1 MSGFAELIDATLAA
15 ELTKRIVPLSVDALA
30 ARLAPLTMD
39 LRQRVPVAFRGFP
52 MFRIQPAGEKPLN
65 ISSVGAPPNGS
76 PKAQR
81 LNEAGQTVLYL
92 SDSPATAFA
101 ERGALLG
108 EYCLSEWTTTAEKL
122 LMVNGGI
129 PPEAMLQFFSQN
141 ISEGRDPFPL
151 TPKDEQILSF
161 LREIYTLDADSDKLL
176 YRWSIACARSNGFSH
191 VCELTG
197 KAEANGITQFQ
208 GPFPFAAIAY
218 PSVRTDPIALNFA
231 FNDRGRSLVHLN
243 YVQWIRIS
251 PEGKWE
257 ILDFADRWDASGDLL
272 WTGKP
277 GFVLKPGARARVI
290 KTSATEWC
298 YEID

>member
-1 MSGFAELIDATLAA
+1 
-15 ELTKRIVPLSVDALA
+15 
-30 ARLAPLTMD
+30 
-39 LRQRVPVAFRGFP
+39 

-101 ERGALLG
+101 ERGALPG
-108 EYCLSEWTTTAEKL
+108 ECCLSEWTTTAEKL

-129 PPEAMLQFFSQN
+129 PPEAMLQFFRQN

-151 TPKDEQILSF
+151 TPKDEQILS
-161 LREIYTLDADSDKLL
+161 
-176 YRWSIACARSNGFSH
+176 ARSNGFSH
-191 VCELTG
+191 ECEVTG
-197 KAEANGITQFQ
+197 KTEANGITQFQ

-218 PSVRTDPIALNFA
+218 PGVRTDPIALNFA
-231 FNDRGRSLVHLN
+231 LNDRGRSLVHLN